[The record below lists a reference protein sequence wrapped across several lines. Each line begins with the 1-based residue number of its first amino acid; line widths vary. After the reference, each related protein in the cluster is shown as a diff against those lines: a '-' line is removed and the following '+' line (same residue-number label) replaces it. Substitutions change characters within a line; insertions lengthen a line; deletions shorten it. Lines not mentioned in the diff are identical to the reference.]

1 MTGTLED
8 EVRKERQRASILAGE
23 TRQRVTA
30 RLEVEIRKARKEANV
45 LAEELLVIRES
56 TNERSKAANERSKA
70 ASERLRAANE
80 HIQKLEG

>member
-23 TRQRVTA
+23 TRERVTA
-30 RLEVEIRKARKEANV
+30 RLEVEIRKARNEANV

-56 TNERSKAANERSKA
+56 TNERSKAA
-70 ASERLRAANE
+70 SERLGR
-80 HIQKLEG
+80 